1 MKKVIALIGEAGSGK
16 DAILNRFTMSDK
28 YHGLISHTTRPRR
41 YGECDG
47 INYFYI
53 DDQRFLKLKSEGF
66 FLETSEFNGWHYGTG
81 LGSLVD
87 DKINVGVFNPEGIRS
102 LLKHPEVEVRVVYV
116 RASAKTRLIRQL
128 NREQDPNIEEILRRF
143 KADEADFKD
152 LEFNYTEYVNE
163 SYNDLERAVEYLS
176 GGLGQK

>member
-1 MKKVIALIGEAGSGK
+1 MKKIIALIGEAGSGK
-16 DAILNRFTMSDK
+16 DAILNRFSISDK
-28 YHGLISHTTRPRR
+28 YHELISYTTRPRR
-41 YGECDG
+41 HGERDG
-47 INYFYI
+47 VNYFYI
-53 DDQRFLKLKSEGF
+53 DDKEFLQLKSEDF

-87 DKINVGVFNPEGIRS
+87 NKINVGVFNPEGIRN
-102 LLKHPEVEVRVVYV
+102 LLKHPEIELRVVYV

-152 LEFNYTEYVNE
+152 LEFNYIEYFNE
-163 SYNDLERAVEYLS
+163 SYTDLERAVECLS
-176 GGLGQK
+176 GVFGQK